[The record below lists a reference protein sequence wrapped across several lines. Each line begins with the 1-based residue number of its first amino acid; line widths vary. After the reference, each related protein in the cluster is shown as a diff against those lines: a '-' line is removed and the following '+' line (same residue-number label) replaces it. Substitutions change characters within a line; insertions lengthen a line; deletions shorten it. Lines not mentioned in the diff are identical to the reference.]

1 MSSERF
7 DVVVVGAGTAGAAA
21 ARQFARRGARVALV
35 DARRLDE
42 AGARWVNGVPP
53 WMFDEAGV
61 AWPEPPELRGAGG
74 PFTLL
79 GAGGARALSI
89 TPAPVW
95 SVDMRHLV
103 QRLQSDARGA
113 GAVLID
119 RARVGRLDLDGGRPI
134 ALEVAPAEGP
144 ARTLRA
150 DLFVDASGM
159 GGVLRRQVPVLARDC
174 RPPGRAH
181 ICSAAQ
187 AVCGVRDVGASDAFL
202 ARHQAQP
209 GEILCRPGVS
219 GGYSIGNVCV
229 EVHPDGSRSAD
240 LLTGAIATE
249 AYRSGPAILSDLR
262 AEHPWIGEKRFGGAG
277 AIPLRRPYDRLAAPG
292 IALLGNAAC
301 QVFSAHGSGIG
312 IGMVAARMLANAAT
326 IHPDPGG
333 VGAMWAYQAGFHRRW
348 GGLLGAYDLFR
359 RFTQSLEGEAIGTLL
374 TAGLVTEAGYRAG
387 LDQRLPPL
395 NPVELAATLRG
406 VAAAP
411 RLARRVMPTIARM
424 GPAVALYARY
434 PERPSER
441 GLGAWSR
448 AAARL
453 FGDPVDVRP

>member
-1 MSSERF
+1 VSSERF
-7 DVVVVGAGTAGAAA
+7 DVVIVGAGTAGAAA

-35 DARRLDE
+35 DGRRLDE

-61 AWPEPPELRGAGG
+61 DRPETPELRGAGG

-79 GAGGARALSI
+79 GTGGTRALSI

-95 SVDMRHLV
+95 GVDMRLLV

-113 GAVLID
+113 GAMLID
-119 RARVGRLDLDGGRPI
+119 QARVGRLHLASGRPI
-134 ALEVAPAEGP
+134 ELEVTPGAGP
-144 ARTLRA
+144 RRTLRA

-174 RPPGRAH
+174 RAPGRVH

-187 AVCGVRDVGASDAFL
+187 AVCGIRDVRASDAFL
-202 ARHQAQP
+202 ERHQAKP

-229 EVHPDGSRSAD
+229 DVHPDGSRSVD

-249 AYRSGPAILSDLR
+249 AYRSGPAILADLR
-262 AEHPWIGEKRFGGAG
+262 ARHAWIGEKRFGGAG

-326 IHPDPGG
+326 LYPDPGG
-333 VGAMWAYQAGFHRRW
+333 PRAMWSYQAGFHRRW

-359 RFTQSLEGEAIGTLL
+359 RFTQSLEGEAVGALL
-374 TAGLVTEAGYRAG
+374 AAGLVTEAGYRAG

-395 NPVELAATLRG
+395 NPAELAATLRG
-406 VAAAP
+406 VATAP
-411 RLARRVMPTIARM
+411 RLASRVLPTLTRM
-424 GPAVALYARY
+424 APAVALYGRY

-441 GLGAWSR
+441 ALGVWSR